1 MSSEMEPDDQAPTL
15 SEELPRFKDL
25 CILPPLQ
32 KKGTT
37 LIRDESL
44 DVVQLPPLRP
54 EEPVQ
59 LLRAAL
65 SEMTTYAHLT
75 NYRFVLEVDGVART
89 GKKYQEAPLPCPYTG
104 INAVV
109 SVPASMKSL
118 DAACNTK
125 HEQVILDEYGDL
137 SPLIKEGLKEGSGF
151 RIVLERY
158 DAAAI
163 KDHILRLRQLLDGNA
178 PVVTS
183 LKPEEE
189 IEKEEVEKNDK
200 QSVPSFLKED
210 KPLGLEATNLKDFF
224 YLTCGE
230 VAPGKV
236 IIPDKTVNSTK
247 QSKSAKKRNAKSKAK
262 AKSEL
267 DNGTDDFKLD
277 DLAEESFTRENDI
290 SKLNELEEKTRIKC
304 SIRYSGF
311 HPPPSQRR
319 LMGDLAYLEVSMP
332 DGGVTH
338 VTVIPTGFYVSRTS
352 TILSKFDPSP
362 APNPCFSHELLDCLI
377 QASDSFRLAWKNA
390 LVASKDR
397 SVLTSSFSQTEGH
410 LSSLHRVAVR
420 GDFGG
425 FQDPSTATST
435 QGLDQVILRPSW
447 LVPLPEPK
455 DDEEGWTHNEF
466 HAYNPSR
473 ADDDIA
479 NTFGLDIRSGATRDW
494 NEEIQSSREM
504 PASSTLERV
513 EKARL
518 IHKVMSE
525 FGEAALIGAK
535 SIFHGQIAPMNPN
548 EPARSHVYLHN
559 NIFFSRAVDAGVETF
574 KLSKGDMAAKK
585 SASRD
590 AQCMGSLHRLDMDGL
605 YTLGTVVIDYIGTRF
620 VCQSVVPG
628 ILMGEKSH
636 KLLYGAVEATS
647 PLAWDKGTHDILEK
661 YLGKAFMVATRKV
674 PTKPFTD
681 ERIAE
686 IEAIKKANPIP
697 GEPNVTARKE
707 VESDAPTTT
716 ICAPVEAKGIQ
727 GSDMR
732 TYVLDMPRIT
742 PRDANWVP
750 KSKGGTGKWEDVI
763 ASNGKGRNFVPPSL
777 EDEEFIM
784 AVLRS
789 ELVTQLT
796 RKKMGELT
804 VKKEEEKPKD
814 NIKVEA
820 SGNGSV
826 TEETTEQK
834 CEVNHVKI
842 SDEKSGEAGESSD
855 LNIVDKNC
863 NDGREDPKIVD
874 GLTEIEE
881 KYLESLRLNVN
892 VFLPNMRSLVGV
904 DDEAAKQL
912 ELDMHQVREA
922 SIYLWDIVLPTLT
935 VNMRDG
941 DGSQLPSDGR
951 TLTDMLHQK
960 GINCRYLG
968 QLAMLATVEE
978 DKDKHALID
987 FNTGKVTRLPRRTMP
1002 LCWLELLET
1011 EMIARAAKHI
1021 LDSYLAENGGVGASQ
1036 PAQIIASFL
1045 SALVSE
1051 TEETAAETETR
1062 VCKQA
1067 SASTH
1072 TVPDDDDFTGL
1083 TMVDTGGGGDAVP
1096 VPIRSRKEVWEDIE
1110 TEVGRRFRYKIT
1122 LFNQGGHSTRALQV
1136 PLLRRVSQRT
1146 GVRLAAR
1153 NYAVGTKCLCSGSSS
1168 EGGRMSASFP
1178 ISPVDIID
1186 VVPLMKHCAAQPGE
1200 GFVAC
1205 SAGPNYTLPTLYIML
1220 PEAKHLLEGA
1230 HMHFSRRNLPA
1241 ALELA
1246 QEAAN
1251 LFQRVTDTH
1260 LHINV
1265 ARCLDLS
1272 AAVLFEAKEFGLA
1285 ASNASRSLGVS
1296 VQIGGFDCADAMT
1309 GHSTLSHFLI
1319 ADGQVEAG
1327 AKHLKAAIY
1336 LMELFSGPRYVELP
1350 NAYHRLG
1357 TMFVNE
1363 GSNGVSA
1370 LRCYQ
1375 EASSRPSSDRLVEGM
1390 IMKSTAYLLA
1400 QLGQYKPA
1408 VETEAR
1414 AYKLYSLVVGGD
1426 HELTKSCAVSLEKY
1440 SKLNAERGARAIADK
1455 QMIDDE
1461 ALALAMADQM
1471 VADEETEAQKN
1482 KKNTTK
1488 RGKKKK

>member
-1 MSSEMEPDDQAPTL
+1 MSSENGPNDQAPTL
-15 SEELPRFKDL
+15 SEESPSFKDL

-32 KKGTT
+32 KNGTT
-37 LIRDESL
+37 LNRDESL
-44 DVVQLPPLRP
+44 DVAQLPPLRP

-65 SEMTTYAHLT
+65 SEMTAYAHLT
-75 NYRFVLEVDGVART
+75 NYRFVLEVDGMTRT
-89 GKKYQEAPLPCPYTG
+89 GSKEQESPLPCPYTG

-109 SVPASMKSL
+109 SVPASIKSL
-118 DAACNTK
+118 DATCNTR

-137 SPLIKEGLKEGSGF
+137 SPLVKEGLKDGSGF

-158 DAAAI
+158 DAAAV

-189 IEKEEVEKNDK
+189 PVQEETKRNDNNPT
-200 QSVPSFLKED
+200 PSLLKED

-230 VAPGKV
+230 VAPSKFT
-236 IIPDKTVNSTK
+236 IIDNPVKSPK
-247 QSKSAKKRNAKSKAK
+247 QSKSAKKKNTKAK
-262 AKSEL
+262 AKVKNETDNESDEL
-267 DNGTDDFKLD
+267 ANDSCTGK
-277 DLAEESFTRENDI
+277 NDI
-290 SKLNELEEKTRIKC
+290 TKLNELEEITRIKC

-319 LMGDLAYLEVSMP
+319 LMGDLAYLEVTMP
-332 DGGVTH
+332 NGSVTH
-338 VTVIPTGFYVSRTS
+338 VTAIPTGFYVSGTS
-352 TILSKFDPSP
+352 TTLPKFDPSP

-390 LVASKDR
+390 LLASKDR

-447 LVPLPEPK
+447 LVPMPESN
-455 DDEEGWTHNEF
+455 DQEDGWTHNEF
-466 HAYNPSR
+466 HAYNPAR
-473 ADDDIA
+473 AEDDIA

-494 NEEIQSSREM
+494 NEEIQSAREM
-504 PASSTLERV
+504 PASNTLERV

-535 SIFHGQIAPMNPN
+535 SIFYGQIAPMNPN

-590 AQCMGSLHRLDMDGL
+590 AQCMGSLHRLDMEGL

-636 KLLYGAVEATS
+636 KLLYGAVEATA
-647 PLAWDKGTHDILEK
+647 PLAWDKATHDILEK

-697 GEPNVTARKE
+697 GEPITTVRKE
-707 VESDAPTTT
+707 VEIDAPTTT

-750 KSKGGTGKWEDVI
+750 KSQGGTGKWEDSF

-796 RKKMGELT
+796 RKKMGELI
-804 VKKEEEKPKD
+804 VKKKEGASKD
-814 NIKVEA
+814 DVKGKATEI
-820 SGNGSV
+820 GND

-834 CEVNHVKI
+834 CEVNDVTTSYEQPGEVVVESNKQKI
-842 SDEKSGEAGESSD
+842 VDEKSDDE
-855 LNIVDKNC
+855 
-863 NDGREDPKIVD
+863 REVAKIVD
-874 GLTEIEE
+874 GLTDTEE

-892 VFLPNMRSLVGV
+892 VFLPNMRSLAGV
-904 DDEAAKQL
+904 DDEAAMQL
-912 ELDMHQVREA
+912 ELDMQQVREA
-922 SIYLWDIVLPTLT
+922 SVYLWDVVLPTLT
-935 VNMRDG
+935 ANMRDG

-968 QLAMLATVEE
+968 QLAMLAIAEE
-978 DKDKHALID
+978 EKDKHSLLDLNI
-987 FNTGKVTRLPRRTMP
+987 GKVTHLPRRAMP

-1011 EMIARAAKHI
+1011 EMIARASKHI
-1021 LDSYLAENGGVGASQ
+1021 LDSYFTENGGVGASQ
-1036 PAQIIASFL
+1036 PAQIVASFL
-1045 SALVSE
+1045 SALISE

-1062 VCKQA
+1062 VRKQA
-1067 SASTH
+1067 SVSTH
-1072 TVPDDDDFTGL
+1072 NIPDDDDFTGL
-1083 TMVDTGGGGDAVP
+1083 TMVDMGGGGDAVP
-1096 VPIRSRKEVWEDIE
+1096 VPIRSRKEVWENIE
-1110 TEVGRRFRYKIT
+1110 IEVGRRFRYKIT
-1122 LFNQGGHSTRALQV
+1122 LFNQGGQAKRALQV
-1136 PLLRRVSQRT
+1136 PLLRRVCQRT
-1146 GVRLAAR
+1146 GVRLVAK

-1230 HMHFSRRNLPA
+1230 HMHFSRRNLSA

-1370 LRCYQ
+1370 LRCYK

-1408 VETEAR
+1408 VESESR
-1414 AYKLYSLVVGGD
+1414 AHKLYSLVVGGE
-1426 HELTKSCAVSLEKY
+1426 HELTKSCSVSLEKY
-1440 SKLNAERGARAIADK
+1440 TKLNAERGAQAIAEK

-1471 VADEETEAQKN
+1471 VADEETEALKI
-1482 KKNTTK
+1482 KKNTSK